1 MYNSLC
7 RANKHGFDHRSYKQ
21 AYIACTPS
29 HPRLPFTYQLCS
41 SASIP
46 ASHHGNGSV
55 AYCDFEIRKGEVGS
69 RNMVTWT
76 QKMEVWKMIFL
87 FNWMMFSFKMLNL
100 QGSVSDTNPNFMHH
114 LKGNP
119 SNWPYICS
127 AWSPKHGWHS
137 SSPLV
142 EDSIKLTATL
152 PPFQGSFEND
162 VPFPKAGWMCG
173 KVQ

>member
-55 AYCDFEIRKGEVGS
+55 AYCDFEIRKGESGK
-69 RNMVTWT
+69 
-76 QKMEVWKMIFL
+76 Q
-87 FNWMMFSFKMLNL
+87 
-100 QGSVSDTNPNFMHH
+100 
-114 LKGNP
+114 
-119 SNWPYICS
+119 
-127 AWSPKHGWHS
+127 KHGNMD
-137 SSPLV
+137 PKNGGL
-142 EDSIKLTATL
+142 EDDF
-152 PPFQGSFEND
+152 PFQLDD
-162 VPFPKAGWMCG
+162 V
-173 KVQ
+173 